1 MNVIDPY
8 QIKADLN
15 MAGYSQTDIARS
27 LGVTPT
33 SVHCVIFR
41 GAVSA
46 KIRAAIARAIG
57 KEVSDLWPEASQEI
71 SQTATGSKQ

>member
-1 MNVIDPY
+1 
-8 QIKADLN
+8 
-15 MAGYSQTDIARS
+15 MAGYSQADIARA

-46 KIRAAIARAIG
+46 KIRAAIAHAIG
-57 KEVSDLWPEASQEI
+57 KKVSDLWPEALQEI
-71 SQTATGSKQ
+71 SQTQGRGKQ